1 MAKWWFAE
9 LPIGL
14 NGLHERME
22 TAQVTKCQ
30 MQSLVLVDYFKV
42 VHASLADSVP
52 DKITANEV
60 EAGDRS
66 PVSRER
72 KSRIH
77 LPPHA

>member
-1 MAKWWFAE
+1 
-9 LPIGL
+9 
-14 NGLHERME
+14 
-22 TAQVTKCQ
+22 
-30 MQSLVLVDYFKV
+30 VLVDYFKV